1 MISAIVFL
9 TVIALASYVS
19 LSKYKQILKAI
30 QLGQRE
36 ATNGLKSERWK
47 NMLLFALGQRKMFTR
62 PISGFFHL
70 FIYLAFIFTQIE
82 TLEIIIDGL
91 TGHHRFFANKIGL
104 FYPLLINSIEVL
116 SVLAL
121 IATIVFLWRRNVIK
135 LKRFQ
140 MPEIKGWP
148 FKDANIILLGE
159 IILIIS
165 IFMMNGAYQYLQTQN
180 PNVYPDG
187 GRYFLSAQWT
197 LPLFEGA
204 LNNYAVICER
214 LFWWLHF
221 LVILGF
227 VVYLPYSKHLHI
239 FLAFPNSYFAD
250 PLNRGAMQNIPE
262 IQNEVR
268 NMLGMETQPNIESKG
283 FFGAS
288 DVHQLSWK
296 NILQAFSCTECG
308 RCTSVCPANLTGKK
322 LSPRKIVMDIR
333 DRSEELIR
341 NEGYVRVADDQ
352 IEITDGRSLFD
363 FISKEEIYA
372 CTSCNAC
379 VEACP
384 VLINPLQPILEL
396 RRYDILMNSGGP
408 QEWLPVF
415 NSLETN
421 QSVWAMSESRTQWT
435 QNS

>member
-1 MISAIVFL
+1 MIQAIVFL
-9 TVIALASYVS
+9 SVLVIAAYVS

-30 QLGQRE
+30 QLGQKDSSGGDTTGRF
-36 ATNGLKSERWK
+36 K

-82 TLEIIIDGL
+82 TIEIFIDGL
-91 TGHHRFFANKIGL
+91 TGHHRFFADKIGL
-104 FYPLLINSIEVL
+104 LYPILINCIEVL

-121 IATIVFLWRRNVIK
+121 VATLVFLWRRNVMK
-135 LKRFQ
+135 LTRFHK
-140 MPEIKGWP
+140 PELKGWP
-148 FKDANIILLGE
+148 FKDANIILIGE
-159 IILIIS
+159 IILIVS
-165 IFMMNGAYQYLQTQN
+165 ILMMNGAYQYLQTQD
-180 PNVYPDG
+180 PHVYPDG
-187 GRYFLSAQWT
+187 GRYWLSAHWT
-197 LPLFEGA
+197 LPLFEGS
-204 LNNYAVICER
+204 LQNYAIVCER

-239 FLAFPNSYFAD
+239 FLAFPNSYYAD
-250 PLNRGAMQNIPE
+250 PLNRGAMANIPE
-262 IQNEVR
+262 IQHEVR
-268 NMLGMETQPNIESKG
+268 NMLGLEIPQPVESKG

-288 DVHQLSWK
+288 DVHQMSWK
-296 NILQAFSCTECG
+296 NILQAYSCTECG

-341 NEGYVRVADDQ
+341 NNGYTKGNDQQ

-363 FISKEEIYA
+363 YISKEEIYA

-421 QSVWAMSESRTQWT
+421 QSVWAMSDSRTQWT